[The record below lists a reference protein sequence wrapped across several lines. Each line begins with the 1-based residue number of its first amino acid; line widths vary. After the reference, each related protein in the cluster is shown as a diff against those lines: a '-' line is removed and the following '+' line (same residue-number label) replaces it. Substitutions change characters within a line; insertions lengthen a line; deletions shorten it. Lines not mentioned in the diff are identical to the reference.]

1 MRIASVEAFALRV
14 RDPAARAYWG
24 SQAWASGLGGANG
37 GRGSGTPSPDDRPRT
52 EPEAYPPRWRMR
64 ASYSDTLNTV
74 IVRITA
80 DTGLV
85 GYGEAKAPVAPEATR
100 EIVRDLLTPVV
111 VGADP
116 LDIDVLWE
124 RMYGTMRL
132 RGHASGFLLEAI
144 SGVDLA
150 LWDLAG
156 KALGVP
162 VCKLL
167 GGAYRDRVPVYA
179 SGLPGLKRADD
190 QAARAGLQ
198 QAARALAAAGFRA
211 IKLAIGFGVE
221 IDAETVR
228 AVREAVGA
236 DIRLLADAAGNY
248 DVASAG
254 RLGRILQDLGV
265 GWLEAP
271 LPPEHVDGHAELAR
285 ALDLPIATD
294 LLTTRYQVREFL
306 VRGALDIVQPDVC
319 RSGGLTECRR
329 IAHLADT
336 FGAGLAPHVSIGSA
350 VQFAASAHLAAAV
363 PNTVV
368 MEYWIGENPIGNPV
382 LRRPLVLDG
391 GSLVVPSGPGFG
403 LDIDE
408 AALLRHA
415 TRSEGSA

>member
-1 MRIASVEAFALRV
+1 VRIASVEAFALRV

-24 SQAWASGLGGANG
+24 SQAWASG
-37 GRGSGTPSPDDRPRT
+37 PDDGPRT
-52 EPEAYPPRWRMR
+52 DPEGYPPRWRMR

-80 DTGLV
+80 DTGHV

-100 EIVRDLLTPVV
+100 EIVRDLLAPVV

-132 RGHASGFLLEAI
+132 RGHTSGFLLEAI

-156 KALGVP
+156 KTLGAP

-167 GGAYRDRVPVYA
+167 GGAYRDRIPVYA

-190 QAARAGLQ
+190 RTARDALQ
-198 QAARALAAAGFRA
+198 QAARALTAAGFRA

-228 AVREAVGA
+228 VVREAVGA

-254 RLGRILQDLGV
+254 RLGRVLQDLGV

-285 ALDLPIATD
+285 QCQVPDALVIENYALEK
-294 LLTTRYQVREFL
+294 RE
-306 VRGALDIVQPDVC
+306 A
-319 RSGGLTECRR
+319 
-329 IAHLADT
+329 
-336 FGAGLAPHVSIGSA
+336 
-350 VQFAASAHLAAAV
+350 
-363 PNTVV
+363 
-368 MEYWIGENPIGNPV
+368 
-382 LRRPLVLDG
+382 
-391 GSLVVPSGPGFG
+391 
-403 LDIDE
+403 
-408 AALLRHA
+408 
-415 TRSEGSA
+415 